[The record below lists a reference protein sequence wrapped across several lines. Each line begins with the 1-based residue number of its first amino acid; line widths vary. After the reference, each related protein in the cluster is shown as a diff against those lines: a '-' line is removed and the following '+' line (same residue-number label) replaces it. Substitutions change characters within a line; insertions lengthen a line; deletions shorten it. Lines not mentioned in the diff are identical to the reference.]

1 MLALVRGAHVALELA
16 FSPALIKFLP
26 SHTLPMLGYLKFGA
40 YSHEGWGNDT
50 HEHVAQLLQSETLL

>member
-1 MLALVRGAHVALELA
+1 MALELA